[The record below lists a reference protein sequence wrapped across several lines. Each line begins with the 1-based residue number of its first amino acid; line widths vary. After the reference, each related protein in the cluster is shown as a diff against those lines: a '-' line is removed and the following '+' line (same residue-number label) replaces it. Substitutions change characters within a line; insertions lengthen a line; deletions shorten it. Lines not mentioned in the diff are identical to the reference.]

1 MIVMKNL
8 VTLLG
13 AAALI
18 SGCAVGPTTDVCFEP
33 QMTRIN
39 IVFAKNDEIRVSP
52 GRAAV
57 DVRNVL
63 RFKLT
68 GDSGTKVTIS
78 GKENDPAAKW
88 INGSGVGGE
97 FIYFC
102 ADPALFEGVDSKVR
116 EITYAYD
123 IEVEGV
129 GILDPQVTVRR

>member
-1 MIVMKNL
+1 MKNL

-18 SGCAVGPTTDVCFEP
+18 SGCAVGPTTDVCTDSKA
-33 QMTRIN
+33 TRIN
-39 IVFAKNDEIRVSP
+39 IVFVKNNEIRVSP
-52 GRAAV
+52 GNAASV
-57 DVRNVL
+57 VRKVL

-88 INGSGVGGE
+88 LNGSGAGGE
-97 FIYFC
+97 FIDIC
-102 ADPALFEGVDSKVR
+102 VDPALFEGVDPKVR